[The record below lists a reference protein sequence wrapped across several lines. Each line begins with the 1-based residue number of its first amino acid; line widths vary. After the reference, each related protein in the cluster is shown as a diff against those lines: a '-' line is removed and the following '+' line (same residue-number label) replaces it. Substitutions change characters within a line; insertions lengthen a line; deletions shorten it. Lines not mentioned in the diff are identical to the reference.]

1 VTWTLRRILILIV
14 LLSSCAVAGTL
25 IWVTATY
32 QKFAIENQNALTAAT
47 VSHLVRRQIEDKH
60 QRKVHPFID
69 EWARLSTLVKGMKE
83 NNPERARIAANRM
96 MHTLEVAQGRVRL
109 RNVVIYDREMSVVA
123 AAEKGSEES
132 LAGLPPF
139 LDRLQNRD
147 LGGQR
152 KILSLMWR
160 SQEGRPLIS
169 TIAPIGGFQVAGFV
183 EFVTD
188 PVPDLDGIETALQG
202 RFSLL
207 DANGDTLFVSSHSD
221 AVPADADQLETLRVP
236 VEGANG
242 EVWAVATLT
251 RDLSGFYASVSV
263 LRDRALGIVAAVVVG
278 SALIGW
284 LLLKLAVFGRLRDF
298 SKAMQVLASGDTKV
312 DVPTVGPDEM
322 QTIRRALL
330 SLRDAVRE
338 RREANAELQR
348 ARAEAEEQAKLQRII
363 LDNVGQG
370 IVVFQDENRP
380 VLANELAERFTGLP
394 IHLSLSER
402 EIAQTEHYDFD
413 DGVKEQIRE
422 FNSRVRAGGLGFVT
436 TYQRR
441 GIDPDTWT
449 QVSLRALEDG
459 MIVQTYQDITDLRK
473 AIETAQQSQY
483 TAEQAN
489 QAKSDFLS
497 NMSHELR
504 TPLNAIIGF
513 TEFVMVNE
521 KESISDNQRDSLSQ
535 VLKAGRHLLTLIDDI
550 LDLAKIEANTV
561 ALTIEPVEP
570 LSVIDECV
578 ALTASYGD
586 ARNISVASRI
596 TENPL
601 PSIEVDKTR
610 FKQVLLNLIS
620 NGIKYNDVGGTV
632 RIIRAA
638 ADNGMLR
645 IGVQDNGPGIS
656 AAGIENL
663 FDPFDRLG
671 AENSAIEG
679 TGIGLTITK
688 RLVDQMGGT
697 ISVDSQEGRGTTFW
711 LDFPVSEQ
719 VVVLPQPEH
728 ARMEAP
734 HDADCAG
741 LILYIEDNPANLDLV
756 RKIFSHHPGVRLL
769 DAPTGELGLDR
780 ARTDKPDVIL
790 IDLDLPGI
798 DGADMLEILKSN
810 PSTAETPVIALTAA
824 ATEGERRK
832 GEQAG
837 FFRYLTK
844 PVATAA
850 LIESVEQ
857 ALPAIEPGPDVP
869 QKTPIRA

>member
-1 VTWTLRRILILIV
+1 MTWTLRRILILIV
-14 LLSSCAVAGTL
+14 LLSACAVAGTL

-32 QKFAIENQNALTAAT
+32 QRFAIENQNAFTAAT

-69 EWARLSTLVKGMKE
+69 EWARLSTLVRGMKE
-83 NNPERARIAANRM
+83 DDPQRARLAANRM

-109 RNVVIYDREMSVVA
+109 RNVVIYYPDMSIVA
-123 AAEKGSEES
+123 SADKGSGES
-132 LAGLPPF
+132 LATLPPF
-139 LDRLQNRD
+139 MDRLRNRSR
-147 LGGQR
+147 GGQR

-160 SQEGRPLIS
+160 SQDGRPLIS
-169 TIAPIGGFQVAGFV
+169 TIAPVGGFQVAGFV

-202 RFSLL
+202 RFSLV
-207 DANGDTLFVSSHSD
+207 DVNGETLFVSNHSD
-221 AVPADADQLETLRVP
+221 AVSAEAAQLETLRVP
-236 VEGANG
+236 VTGANG
-242 EVWAVATLT
+242 EIWAVATLT
-251 RDLSGFYASVSV
+251 RDLSGFYAAVSV

-278 SALIGW
+278 SVLIGW
-284 LLLKLAVFGRLRDF
+284 LLLKLAVFGRLREF

-312 DVPTVGPDEM
+312 AVPDVGPDEL
-322 QTIRRALL
+322 QTIRSALL

-348 ARAEAEEQAKLQRII
+348 ARAEAEEQAKLQRVI

-394 IHLSLSER
+394 PHLSLTER
-402 EIAQTEHYDFD
+402 EIAQTARFDFEENI
-413 DGVKEQIRE
+413 KEQIRE
-422 FNSRVRAGGLGFVT
+422 FNQRVRSGGRSFVT

-441 GIDPDTWT
+441 GVGDEDWT
-449 QVSLRALEDG
+449 QVSLRALDDG

-473 AIETAQQSQY
+473 AIETAQEAQY
-483 TAEQAN
+483 NAEQAN

-513 TEFVMVNE
+513 TEFVMVND
-521 KESISDNQRDSLSQ
+521 KESISENQRDSLSQ

-570 LSVIDECV
+570 VSVIDECV

-586 ARNISVASRI
+586 TRNVSVASRI

-601 PSIEVDKTR
+601 PSIAVDKTR

-620 NGIKYNDVGGTV
+620 NGIKYNNTGGAV
-632 RIIRAA
+632 RVLRSEGEE
-638 ADNGMLR
+638 GMLR
-645 IGVQDNGPGIS
+645 IGVRDNGPGIPE
-656 AAGIENL
+656 ARMANL

-688 RLVDQMGGT
+688 RLVDQMGGQIT
-697 ISVDSQEGRGTTFW
+697 VESLEGKGTTFW

-719 VVVLPQPEH
+719 VVVLPQPEQG
-728 ARMEAP
+728 RSEKP
-734 HDADCAG
+734 RDAECSG
-741 LILYIEDNPANLDLV
+741 VILYIEDNPANLDLV
-756 RKIFSHHPGVRLL
+756 RKIFSHNPGVKLL

-780 ARTDKPDVIL
+780 ARTARPDLIL
-790 IDLDLPGI
+790 IDLDLPGV
-798 DGADMLEILKSN
+798 DGADMLEILQSN
-810 PSTAETPVIALTAA
+810 PETAQTPVIALTAA
-824 ATEGERRK
+824 ATDAERRQ

-844 PVATAA
+844 PVATAD
-850 LIESVEQ
+850 LVESVEK
-857 ALPAIEPGPDVP
+857 ALPSTDREPDLPH
-869 QKTPIRA
+869 KTPIRA